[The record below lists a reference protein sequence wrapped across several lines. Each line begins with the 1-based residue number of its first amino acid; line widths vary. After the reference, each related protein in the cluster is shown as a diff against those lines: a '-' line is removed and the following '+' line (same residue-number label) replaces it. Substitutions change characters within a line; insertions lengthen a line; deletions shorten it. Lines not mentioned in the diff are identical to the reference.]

1 MPACNDCATETAT
14 QGPDRLFKRVLWA
27 ALLANALMFGVELTA
42 SIVADS
48 VSLLADAV
56 DFFADAA
63 NYAIS
68 LFVVGMGL
76 AARARASLV
85 KGATMAAFGCWIIGN
100 AIWRAMTGS
109 EPDAAIMGSI
119 AILALVVNVAVA
131 VMLYRYRQGDSN
143 MRSIWLCSRND
154 AIGNVA
160 VLLAAAGVFASAS
173 HWPDLLVAALIA
185 SLNLHA
191 AVHVIRMA
199 RSELRADNANI
210 GKRNTGSA

>member
-1 MPACNDCATETAT
+1 MPACNDCTTAT
-14 QGPDRLFKRVLWA
+14 QGSNRIFKRVLWA

-42 SIVADS
+42 SIIADS

-76 AARARASLV
+76 AARARAGLV

-100 AIWRAMTGS
+100 AIWRAITGS

-119 AILALVVNVAVA
+119 AMLALVVNVAVA

-154 AIGNVA
+154 AIGNIA

-185 SLNLHA
+185 TLNLHA

-199 RSELRADNANI
+199 RSELRADTASI